1 VNRTFQITIAAADGT
16 SAVAKKIAAQLD
28 KLPLALDKTTKAAGR
43 LSGGSYLSALE
54 KSFAGVAR
62 RAADMAVSTA
72 KLVPAIGV
80 LSGLTSVAGVA
91 ALATNFGRTATQ
103 LRNTASSLGMSTD
116 ELQRWQNAAQ
126 FAGLRTEDMTS
137 ALSGI
142 GSAFEASTK
151 GNNQLKAD
159 MARFGIVATRITFFC
174 LYLYYITL
182 YRQSNHSS
190 SSKSAKIS

>member
-103 LRNTASSLGMSTD
+103 V
-116 ELQRWQNAAQ
+116 EPLQ
-126 FAGLRTEDMTS
+126 
-137 ALSGI
+137 
-142 GSAFEASTK
+142 
-151 GNNQLKAD
+151 
-159 MARFGIVATRITFFC
+159 
-174 LYLYYITL
+174 
-182 YRQSNHSS
+182 
-190 SSKSAKIS
+190 